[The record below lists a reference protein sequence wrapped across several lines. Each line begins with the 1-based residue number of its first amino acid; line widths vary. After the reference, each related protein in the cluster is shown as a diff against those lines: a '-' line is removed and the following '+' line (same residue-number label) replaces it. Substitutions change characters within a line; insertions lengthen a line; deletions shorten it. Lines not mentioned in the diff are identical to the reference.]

1 MIRLL
6 LVDDQ
11 SAVRMGLQM
20 RLDLEPDI
28 AIIGEAAD
36 GAAALAL
43 ALALQPDV
51 VLMDIEMPIM
61 DGLTAAAA
69 LRAAVPRAAVVIM
82 SMHDDPATQGRAQA
96 SGAAAF
102 VAKHVANEMLPQ
114 AIRQAAAH

>member
-11 SAVRMGLQM
+11 PAVRMGLQM

-28 AIIGEAAD
+28 VVIGEAAD

-43 ALALQPDV
+43 ALVLQPDV

-61 DGLTAAAA
+61 DGLTAAAV
-69 LRAAVPRAAVVIM
+69 LRTAVPRAAVVIM
-82 SMHDDPATQGRAQA
+82 SLQDDPGTQRHAQA
-96 SGAAAF
+96 NGAVAF
-102 VAKHVANEMLPQ
+102 VAKHVANETLPQ
-114 AIRQAAAH
+114 AIRLAAAH

>member
-82 SMHDDPATQGRAQA
+82 SMHDDPATQGRVQA
-96 SGAAAF
+96 SGAVAF
-102 VAKHVANEMLPQ
+102 VAKHVANETLPQ
-114 AIRQAAAH
+114 AIRQAVAQ